1 MFPNRAE
8 AISLLAF
15 YKSLDSFAN
24 ETRGR
29 NRIWPTTGE
38 QIVRFDSTARLEN

>member
-29 NRIWPTTGE
+29 NPPSDLADDGRANSS
-38 QIVRFDSTARLEN
+38 VRFDC